1 MSEWGSE
8 RVSEWVFVHV
18 AVVCN
23 SPQSAVIVVVDLTK
37 NQLLLVLLLSSD
49 LVFSF
54 SRCMG
59 GYVCGT
65 VWLLFLLLSNDHQ
78 WRWHSMLAVDFFSHT
93 IPATAIMTTTTTTSK
108 FSSEFVFIY
117 WLVPFFCYSGCCRAL
132 LYDFLQCLREA
143 SQLSS

>member
-1 MSEWGSE
+1 M
-8 RVSEWVFVHV
+8 HV

-37 NQLLLVLLLSSD
+37 NQLLVLLLSSD

-54 SRCMG
+54 SLCMG

-78 WRWHSMLAVDFFSHT
+78 
-93 IPATAIMTTTTTTSK
+93 
-108 FSSEFVFIY
+108 
-117 WLVPFFCYSGCCRAL
+117 
-132 LYDFLQCLREA
+132 
-143 SQLSS
+143 

>member
-1 MSEWGSE
+1 M
-8 RVSEWVFVHV
+8 FVHV

-54 SRCMG
+54 SLCMG
-59 GYVCGT
+59 GY

-78 WRWHSMLAVDFFSHT
+78 
-93 IPATAIMTTTTTTSK
+93 
-108 FSSEFVFIY
+108 
-117 WLVPFFCYSGCCRAL
+117 
-132 LYDFLQCLREA
+132 
-143 SQLSS
+143 